1 MKAKLTLT
9 RHSRKLFFG
18 AVDCKRCTV
27 AVKNG
32 SGEIIGLAY
41 FVDFER
47 RSSKLETAF
56 LVFRFFGDFDCIV
69 HQLVHAFKKNIC
81 EHLCI
86 NAASAFA
93 NFGNKAF
100 VAGCFKVTFLNL
112 KLVAVFSDVEIDLCF
127 RNCVFAIG
135 LGAEISDGS
144 FAGYAVCECSC
155 EFKSIKFHIVPLFRE
170 IESLILFVMNGACRL
185 CVNTNQ

>member
-1 MKAKLTLT
+1 MQAVQSAFCRSDSIGFRDMPRCGFASLRRQAEQSFFSFFICLDKERRKRYCVFLCFLFSLIQFIPQHPSKAV
-9 RHSRKLFFG
+9 RKLESEIDAHPSFPKTFFG

-27 AVKNG
+27 AVKSR

-69 HQLVHAFKKNIC
+69 HAFKKNIC

-93 NFGNKAF
+93 NFGN
-100 VAGCFKVTFLNL
+100 
-112 KLVAVFSDVEIDLCF
+112 
-127 RNCVFAIG
+127 
-135 LGAEISDGS
+135 AEISDGS
-144 FAGYAVCECSC
+144 FAGYAVSR
-155 EFKSIKFHIVPLFRE
+155 VLV
-170 IESLILFVMNGACRL
+170 SLSR
-185 CVNTNQ
+185 